1 MLCGI
6 QMNTYIRAAGKKK
19 EKEKEKERTRERGK
33 KRNREIQSPYI

>member
-6 QMNTYIRAAGKKK
+6 QMNTYIRAAGKK
-19 EKEKEKERTRERGK
+19 KEKEKERTRERGK